1 MAAIRSINKYTVIKR
16 FSLGKRMYDKLETI
30 YIQEHDLQNGE
41 SQKVFDSDKEYVI
54 DISADI
60 YLALNKDF
68 IVRSVDNQ

>member
-30 YIQEHDLQNGE
+30 YIQEHDPKNGE
-41 SQKVFDSDKEYVI
+41 TQKVFNSDKEYVI

-60 YLALNKDF
+60 YLSLSQDF
-68 IVRSVDNQ
+68 IVRSVDNK

>member
-1 MAAIRSINKYTVIKR
+1 
-16 FSLGKRMYDKLETI
+16 
-30 YIQEHDLQNGE
+30 EHDHQNGE
-41 SQKVFDSDKEYVI
+41 SQKVFNSDQEYVI